1 MAGPKSPPG
10 KGGKTPSKAKSSKDL
25 LADGGG
31 EAAAADGGGE
41 SAANNLAAPQNKEEV
56 LAQVNLE
63 GLPHCPT
70 EQIIDILKDKYD
82 QLVAVFAQYCKQ
94 GSECTTIASSTRLK
108 IAGFRKLVKDA
119 NLELK
124 VFDFDAMARLF
135 AQCSP
140 KGGGGVGG
148 GKAIPNPETVDLGM
162 ENFLTLLIALAFCR
176 DNPRYQ
182 LAKESAGKK
191 EETVPVIQCVQV
203 TSAHA
208 L

>member
-1 MAGPKSPPG
+1 M
-10 KGGKTPSKAKSSKDL
+10 
-25 LADGGG
+25 
-31 EAAAADGGGE
+31 
-41 SAANNLAAPQNKEEV
+41 
-56 LAQVNLE
+56 E

-82 QLVAVFAQYCKQ
+82 QLAAVFAQYCKQ

-148 GKAIPNPETVDLGM
+148 GKAIPSRDCRPGGELPDAPDRSGVLPRQSALPVGKGVGRQKGGDCARHSVRPGDQRSCTVAMLTHCHSPPSLAPRRTAAPDSIGM
-162 ENFLTLLIALAFCR
+162 RFTHASHGPCLT
-176 DNPRYQ
+176 
-182 LAKESAGKK
+182 G
-191 EETVPVIQCVQV
+191 
-203 TSAHA
+203 
-208 L
+208 